1 MEGNSTQLVGSR
13 AGSRRTA
20 IVAARVRLGLLCVV
34 SALFVGLV
42 ASATAA
48 ALNVSGTWNA
58 NYHCEQGWCAGEDFP
73 APGVVFVQAKGS
85 DEVHDGT
92 AVGILKGNTMTIH
105 GGSPGEYQFDQT
117 LTFSADGKSFTGP
130 LSDSNGTSGTDT
142 GVKVSGPPPETVKVA
157 GSVRDDLGHI
167 APGVTLTLKGTS
179 DEEEQISQ
187 STTSNLYGEYSFEV
201 PTGKYSVAASGE
213 MSEENGGKLSV
224 TTAAATP
231 GGISIGG
238 GSATGPPECT
248 GKAKEATCE
257 LDHLEVGETGKA
269 NFTYTYCAASDRL
282 PNGKPPTH
290 CPIVFIP
297 GFLGS
302 RLQCSTG
309 EVWTNI
315 PNPDFKD
322 MPLQTNGV
330 ANSGA
335 PGSCSDS
342 IEPIPG
348 QEGVVSSAAGAD
360 IYGAALAF
368 LNRIAP
374 ERVYALTYDWRK
386 SPLLADVALN
396 KLVEEVLSKTGASR
410 VVLMAHSMGGLV
422 TQGYIADPTHAE
434 KVIRAITLGTP
445 YWGAPKS
452 HMALLAGKSGE
463 AVFEP
468 GLDQL
473 VDVRSL
479 NLSGSAEN
487 SLQLA
492 ARTMQ
497 GLFWLY
503 PSADYGPWL
512 SITGRSFSSALRG
525 GSAIDPWVA
534 LLGGVPSLLDSAI
547 AGHADLHSLVTNG
560 VDYQILVGTGVATV
574 TSMHIDADPLKLW
587 PEITVFFGSGDGTV
601 PVRSAARAQLDDSSS
616 DVPITPVCG
625 ISHVGLPGAAS
636 VQAGIEGFLLQ
647 GKAVTGAEHCGYHGK
662 EVEIINTTK
671 TATAPHASSVA
682 GETAR
687 VITPVGTSLT
697 LAQASAQELI
707 QVIAHADQTIVV
719 TDSRHPVTLVL
730 SGKAITVKTRSLTS
744 TGKEGP
750 GSAGPPEYFGP
761 VNGTLALP
769 QSGPVTRNGK
779 PLKAAHAH
787 RPPRTTAHIARR
799 GRLFVVR
806 LTARAGG
813 GVAGTY
819 VEIGKGA
826 SHRYRK
832 PLMLTAKQLGKLRF
846 ASVDRFGIWEH
857 PERASRPH

>member
-1 MEGNSTQLVGSR
+1 LALPCAILVGLLAS
-13 AGSRRTA
+13 GTA
-20 IVAARVRLGLLCVV
+20 
-34 SALFVGLV
+34 S
-42 ASATAA
+42 

-58 NYHCEQGWCAGEDFP
+58 NYHCEHGWCAGEDFP

-92 AVGILKGNTMTIH
+92 AVGILKGNTMTLH

-130 LSDSNGTSGTDT
+130 LSDSNGTSGTDS
-142 GVKVSGPPPETVKVA
+142 GVKVSGPAPETVKVA
-157 GSVRDDLGHI
+157 GSVHDDQGHI
-167 APGVTLTLKGTS
+167 APGVTLTLRGTS

-187 STTSNLYGEYSFEV
+187 STTSNLSGEYSFEV
-201 PTGKYSVAASGE
+201 PTGKYSVSPSGE

-224 TTAAATP
+224 TTAP
-231 GGISIGG
+231 PSGGISIGG
-238 GSATGPPECT
+238 GSATGAPECS
-248 GKAKEATCE
+248 GKVKEATCE

-269 NFTYTYCAASDRL
+269 NFTYTYCAAPERL

-302 RLQCSTG
+302 RLRCSTG

-322 MPLQTNGV
+322 MPLQSNGV

-342 IEPIPG
+342 IETIPG
-348 QEGVVSSAAGAD
+348 QEGVVATAAGAD

-396 KLVEEVLSKTGASR
+396 KLIEEVISKTGASR

-422 TQGYIADPTHAE
+422 TQGYLADPAHAE

-463 AVFEP
+463 AAFEP
-468 GLDQL
+468 GLDSL
-473 VDVRSL
+473 VDIRSL
-479 NLSGSAEN
+479 NLTGSAEN

-512 SITGRSFSSALRG
+512 SVSGKSFTPGLRG
-525 GSAIDPWVA
+525 GSDVDPWVA
-534 LLGGVPSLLDSAI
+534 ALGGVPSMLDSAI
-547 AGHADLHSLVTNG
+547 AGHSSLHSLVTNG
-560 VDYQILVGTGVATV
+560 VDYQILVGTGVPTV
-574 TSMHIDADPLKLW
+574 TSMEIEADPLQPW
-587 PEITVFFGSGDGTV
+587 PVIKVFFGSGDGTV
-601 PVRSAARAQLDDSSS
+601 PVRSSARGQIEDSSS
-616 DVPITPVCG
+616 DVPIIPVCG
-625 ISHVGLPGAAS
+625 ISHVALPGAPS
-636 VQAGIEGFLLQ
+636 VQAGIEGFLLR
-647 GKAVTGAEHCGYHGK
+647 GKAVTGAERCGYHGR
-662 EVEIINTTK
+662 EFEIVRTTSV
-671 TATAPHASSVA
+671 ATGAHASAAA

-687 VITPVGTSLT
+687 VITPAGVSLT

-707 QVIAHADQTIVV
+707 QVIAHAGQTIVV
-719 TDSRHPVTLVL
+719 TDTSHPVTLVL
-730 SGKAITVKTRSLTS
+730 NGKGITAKARSLTS
-744 TGKEGP
+744 TGKEGA

-761 VNGTLALP
+761 VNGILSLP
-769 QSGPVTRNGK
+769 TSGPVTRNGK
-779 PLKAAHAH
+779 PLKPAHTR
-787 RPPRTTAHIARR
+787 RPPHTTAHVSRH

-806 LTARAGG
+806 LTAKAGG
-813 GVAGTY
+813 GVAATY
-819 VEIGKGA
+819 VLIGKGA
-826 SHRYRK
+826 PRLYRK
-832 PLMLTAKQLGKLRF
+832 PLRLTAKQLAKLRF
-846 ASVDRFGIWEH
+846 ASVDRFGVWEH
-857 PERASRPH
+857 PERAHRPH